1 LINKLYNLRFLTL
14 RFSKFGMVGVIG
26 YAVDNLIF
34 FLLSRYIHSIAVL
47 TFLVPFFSYETAMF
61 NNYILSYYWV
71 WKDRRSKYNSF
82 IKKLV
87 YYNITTFVPFIFR
100 MVIFVQLFRVLG
112 IEGIIANMIAILF
125 GVIFNFF
132 VCEKYIFKKRK

>member
-1 LINKLYNLRFLTL
+1 
-14 RFSKFGMVGVIG
+14 MVGVIG

-34 FLLSRYIHSIAVL
+34 FMLSRYIHSIAVL

-71 WKDRRSKYNSF
+71 WKDRRSKNDSF

-87 YYNITTFVPFIFR
+87 YYNITTFVPFTFR
-100 MVIFVQLFRVLG
+100 MLIFVQLFRVLG

-132 VCEKYIFKKRK
+132 VCEKFIFKKRK